1 MKIIIHSPLL
11 KRLHSTNWILP
22 WDNYC
27 QSNNI
32 EYVKVDLL
40 KVDAINTIRDFDILL
55 WYFGQYNYTEMLE
68 ARSILYCAK
77 KMGLKVFPDFNESWH
92 FDDKV
97 AEMYALQSV
106 NAPIPESKVFYDMN
120 TFEQW
125 MASNP
130 ALPVVGK
137 LRTGS
142 GSHNVKL
149 LKSKSALR
157 DYAKRMFGKGYDP
170 TPSLLYK
177 TTSNLRSSHD
187 WNTFKAKAKRVPE
200 FLRVLAGAKK
210 FPNERGYVYLQEFIP
225 NDGFDMKVVVVGNK
239 LSGLYRPVRS
249 HDFRASG
256 GGECLYNKELFTS
269 NIIESAFS
277 VADALGVQCIGFD
290 YVVNKDTGK
299 GVIVEMSYGF
309 SHSAVLGMGGYFD
322 RDGVWYDKPLN
333 VPEEIIRN
341 MLK

>member
-1 MKIIIHSPLL
+1 MKVVVHFPLSKL
-11 KRLHSTNWILP
+11 VHSTSWILP
-22 WDNYC
+22 WENYC
-27 QSNNI
+27 QSNKI
-32 EYVKVDLL
+32 EYAKIDLL
-40 KVDAINTIRDFDILL
+40 EADAVNIIKKYDALL
-55 WYFGQYNYTEMLE
+55 WHFSQYNYAEMLE
-68 ARSILYCAK
+68 TRSILYSAK
-77 KMGLKVFPDFNESWH
+77 KIGLKVFPDFNESWH

-106 NAPIPESKVFYDMN
+106 NAPIPQSMVFYDMD
-120 TFEQW
+120 TFEKW

-130 ALPVVGK
+130 ILPLVGK

-149 LKSKSALR
+149 LKSKDELR
-157 DYAKRMFGKGYDP
+157 RYAKRMFGKGYDP
-170 TPSLLYK
+170 APSLLYK
-177 TTSNLRSSHD
+177 TTSNIRSSHD
-187 WNTFKAKAKRVPE
+187 WKTFKEKARRVPE

-210 FPNERGYVYLQEFIP
+210 FPNEHGYVYLQEFIP

-239 LSGLYRPVRS
+239 LSGFYRPVRS
-249 HDFRASG
+249 SDFRASG
-256 GGECLYNKELFTS
+256 GGEFLYDKDLFTPD
-269 NIIESAFS
+269 IIKSAFS

-322 RDGVWYDKPLN
+322 RDGVWYDTPLN
-333 VPEEIIRN
+333 VPEEIIKN